1 MTKKNRVVI
10 ISIMNTSENLVIR
23 TIIDTIADPSY
34 NMITMHSHTPM
45 EIIYCADGE
54 INLEYLNDNEESR
67 KKIISSG
74 QFLLIKPYTPHR
86 MSIREQAHMY
96 VLELEHKTTST
107 DVITHVTR
115 YWFGAISSIVNFYA
129 QLSNVK
135 QFIDSSTIETIL
147 KEIIELCY
155 KHRNKQTDEFYS
167 IEMNS
172 LIQKLFIE
180 IFRCHLEKQRYNG
193 NKHVKAAMEIIQEHY
208 YDPNLTLDSIAE
220 QLGISSRYLQKIFKE
235 RYNSTVV
242 AKLIDFRILKAK
254 ELIVNT
260 NNSFAWISKKVGYKN
275 FRSFLAAFSSRTG
288 ISPSEYKAKRNA
300 QNSIVSR

>member
-1 MTKKNRVVI
+1 
-10 ISIMNTSENLVIR
+10 MNTSENLVIR

-54 INLEYLNDNEESR
+54 IDLEYLNDNEESR

-86 MSIREQAHMY
+86 MAIREQAHMY

-107 DVITHVTR
+107 DVITHATR
-115 YWFGAISSIVNFYA
+115 YWFGEISSIVNFYA

-180 IFRCHLEKQRYNG
+180 IFRCHLEKQKYNG